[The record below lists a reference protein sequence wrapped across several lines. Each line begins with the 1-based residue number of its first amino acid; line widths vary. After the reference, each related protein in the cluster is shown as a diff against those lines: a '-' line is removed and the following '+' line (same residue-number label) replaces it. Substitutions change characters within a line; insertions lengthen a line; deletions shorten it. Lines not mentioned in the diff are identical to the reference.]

1 LRLNYK
7 LQITKLQIPMRLYYT
22 DCFLL
27 DFDAAITDLL
37 EVGGRTA
44 VVLDRSA
51 FYPASGG
58 QVFDTGWLTIES
70 GARFRVEEVAEDAQ
84 GEVLHIVGTVEGAAN
99 TFTGS
104 EQAVRGG
111 ATSSAEPV
119 VVLRPGVRVH
129 GSVDAVRRRDHMQ
142 QHSGQ
147 HVISAAF
154 VRLFQMPTVSFHM
167 GEYTDS
173 SSPAPK
179 SCTIDLDAKSLTEA
193 QVREAEL
200 LANAVVMEDRP
211 VEVRFATMELARA
224 MGVRKIPPEV
234 RDELRLID
242 INDFDLNACGGTH
255 VRSTGQIGPILL
267 RKTEKVRQGVRVEFL
282 CGERALRTARQD
294 YTTLTDAAA
303 AYSTHIW
310 ELPQQVRK
318 SLDEIKAGQR
328 EKKKLLEEL
337 AELHAARLLAE
348 ASQQDVTAPTAPHE
362 PPGTRF
368 IAREFP
374 ERDAA
379 FIKLLA
385 QKVTA
390 ASTTPVAAL
399 LSAGGGAQPALV
411 FAQTPGGPYDM
422 GALMQQAMT
431 RLGGRGGGNKDL
443 AQGGA
448 PAGADLSAVIEELLK
463 LLQR

>member
-1 LRLNYK
+1 
-7 LQITKLQIPMRLYYT
+7 MRLYYT
-22 DCFLL
+22 DSSTS
-27 DFDAAITDLL
+27 DFDAAITGVL
-37 EVGGRTA
+37 ESNGRTA

-58 QVFDTGWLTIES
+58 QVFDTGWLLAEG
-70 GARFRVEEVAEDAQ
+70 GAKLRVEDVTEDEH
-84 GEVLHIVGTVEGAAN
+84 GEVLHFVGTGKGTAAADASA
-99 TFTGS
+99 GS
-104 EQAVRGG
+104 GHAVRAT
-111 ATSSAEPV
+111 ATSSAGLAA
-119 VVLRPGVRVH
+119 VLRPGMRVH
-129 GSVDAVRRRDHMQ
+129 GSIDVVRRRDHMQ

-147 HVISAAF
+147 HVVSAAF

-167 GEYTDS
+167 GEHTGS
-173 SSPAPK
+173 SSMAPK
-179 SCTIDLDAKSLTEA
+179 SCTIDLDARLLTEA

-211 VEVRFATMELARA
+211 VEVRFATVEQARA
-224 MGVRKIPPEV
+224 MGVRKIPSEM

-242 INDFDLNACGGTH
+242 IRDFDLNACGGTH

-267 RKTEKVRQGVRVEFL
+267 RKIEKVRQGVRVEFL

-294 YTTLTDAAA
+294 YTMLTDAAA
-303 AYSTHIW
+303 AYSAHIW
-310 ELPQQVRK
+310 EVPQQVRK

-328 EKKKLLEEL
+328 ERKKLLEEL

-348 ASQQDVTAPTAPHE
+348 VSQQPGTAPRAPHG

-368 IAREFP
+368 IVREFAG
-374 ERDAA
+374 RDAA

-385 QKVTA
+385 QKITA
-390 ASTTPVAAL
+390 ASAAPVVAL
-399 LSAGGGAQPALV
+399 LSTNGGPQPALV
-411 FAQTPGGPYDM
+411 FAQTPDGPFDM
-422 GALMQQAMT
+422 GALMKQAVA

-448 PAGADLSAVIEELLK
+448 QAGAEVSAVIEELVK
-463 LLQR
+463 LLHG

>member
-1 LRLNYK
+1 
-7 LQITKLQIPMRLYYT
+7 MRLYYT
-22 DCFLL
+22 DSSLL
-27 DFDAAITDLL
+27 DFDAAVTDVL
-37 EVGGRTA
+37 ELGGRTA
-44 VVLDRSA
+44 VVLERSA

-58 QVFDTGWLTIES
+58 QVFDTGWLVTEN
-70 GARFRVEEVAEDAQ
+70 GAKLRVEEVAEDEH
-84 GEVLHIVGTVEGAAN
+84 GEVLHFVGAGEGAPDVS
-99 TFTGS
+99 TGS
-104 EQAVRGG
+104 GQAVRGG
-111 ATSSAEPV
+111 ATSPARAA
-119 VVLRPGVRVH
+119 VVLRPGMCVH
-129 GSVDAVRRRDHMQ
+129 GSVDGVRRRDHMQ

-154 VRLFQMPTVSFHM
+154 IRLFQMPTVSFHM
-167 GEYTDS
+167 GEHTDS
-173 SSPAPK
+173 SSAAPK
-179 SCTIDLDAKSLTEA
+179 SCTIDLDAKSLAEA

-211 VEVRFATMELARA
+211 VEVRFATVEQARA
-224 MGVRKIPPEV
+224 MGVRKIPPEL

-242 INDFDLNACGGTH
+242 IRDFDLNACGGTH

-294 YTTLTDAAA
+294 YTTLTDAAG

-310 ELPQQVRK
+310 EVPQQIRK

-348 ASQQDVTAPTAPHE
+348 TSQQAGTILAVADE
-362 PPGTRF
+362 PLGARF
-368 IAREFP
+368 IVREFA

-385 QKVTA
+385 QKITA
-390 ASTTPVAAL
+390 GSIVPVVAL
-399 LSAGGGAQPALV
+399 LSAGSGPQPALV

-422 GALMQQAMT
+422 GALMQRAMS

-448 PAGADLSAVIEELLK
+448 PAGADVSAVIEELVK
-463 LLQR
+463 LLDSETLS